1 MIRITTLALFIT
13 TALAAV
19 ATAGDDLTVD
29 QIVDK
34 ANHAS
39 YYQGDDG
46 RADVHMVI
54 TDSEDRTRERRFT
67 ILRRDQGDPN
77 VDAEQRFYV
86 YFHRP
91 ADVNKMVFMVHKH
104 IGRDDDRWLYLPSLD
119 LVKRIA
125 ATDKRTSFVG
135 SDFYYEDVSGR
146 QPDLDRHELAETTDT
161 YYKLRSTP
169 KKPQN
174 VEFHH
179 YITWIH
185 KTTFIPVKTEYY
197 DKTGSKYR
205 EYQATAVETIDG
217 YHTVTGS
224 QMKDLRT
231 GSKTTLSY
239 TDVEYNVELPENL
252 FTERYLRRA
261 PMKYLR

>member
-1 MIRITTLALFIT
+1 MLRSPITALLITTTL
-13 TALAAV
+13 TAAA
-19 ATAGDDLTVD
+19 AGEERSVD

-34 ANHAS
+34 ANHVS
-39 YYQGDDG
+39 YYQADDG
-46 RADVHMVI
+46 RADVQMVI
-54 TDSEDRTRERRFT
+54 TDDQGRTRERRFT
-67 ILRRDQGDPN
+67 ILRRDTADPN
-77 VDAEQRFYV
+77 VDGEQRFYV

-146 QPDLDRHELAETTDT
+146 QPDLDRHEFAETTDT

-169 KKPQN
+169 KQPDD
-174 VEFHH
+174 VEFDH

-197 DKTGSKYR
+197 DASGSKYR
-205 EYQATAVETIDG
+205 EYRATAVEKIDG
-217 YHTVTGS
+217 YHTVTAS

-239 TDVEYNVELPENL
+239 SDVQYNVGLPENL